1 MPATH
6 LQGSTFKAKQMQ
18 HYFKLHTH
26 TALLGAS
33 RQGDQQR
40 DEDFSLTARET
51 HILPLT
57 LNEHVSSPA
66 WDCLPITVLCRQLA
80 SPDQETR
87 TLLALVTSHINPGL
101 SAQITMYPVGKNPLL
116 PPPLGWGKCGWSCSS
131 LKLTM
136 LQPGLRA

>member
-18 HYFKLHTH
+18 HYFKLRIH

-87 TLLALVTSHINPGL
+87 TLLALVTSHIIPGL
-101 SAQITMYPVGKNPLL
+101 SAQDHHVARILFC

>member
-18 HYFKLHTH
+18 HYLKLHTH

-57 LNEHVSSPA
+57 LNEHVPSPA
-66 WDCLPITVLCRQLA
+66 WDCLPITALCRQLV
-80 SPDQETR
+80 SPDEETR
-87 TLLALVTSHINPGL
+87 TLLALVTSHIIPGL
-101 SAQITMYPVGKNPLL
+101 PAQDR
-116 PPPLGWGKCGWSCSS
+116 S
-131 LKLTM
+131 LSHH
-136 LQPGLRA
+136 

>member
-6 LQGSTFKAKQMQ
+6 LQGSAFKVKQTQ

-26 TALLGAS
+26 TVLLGAS

-57 LNEHVSSPA
+57 LNEYVSSPA
-66 WDCLPITVLCRQLA
+66 WNCLPITMLCRQLA
-80 SPDQETR
+80 SPDKETR
-87 TLLALVTSHINPGL
+87 TLLALITSPIIPGL
-101 SAQITMYPVGKNPLL
+101 SAQDHHVP
-116 PPPLGWGKCGWSCSS
+116 CRQECSS
-131 LKLTM
+131 ARLLWDGGSVDGVAP
-136 LQPGLRA
+136 LSN